1 MRRFFQVDRILI
13 LVLGLAVAYLI
24 GSHLLAQRNLSVVE
38 GEKMSAEQRA
48 NASASDAEKVAE
60 PVVELCSRGIK
71 YPKNFRTEGYVSSP
85 SRSCGC
91 PALRV
96 RRVSPA
102 LRVKQASPDLPVL
115 PVLQDRLASLA
126 KTARMEKTE
135 HAARKGIG
143 DPSANKVRQAKTHHP
158 PSTSMT
164 WVR

>member
-1 MRRFFQVDRILI
+1 SSS
-13 LVLGLAVAYLI
+13 VLHSRLPRLWFLRTVTPCTATYTQSLHDALPICVAV
-24 GSHLLAQRNLSVVE
+24 
-38 GEKMSAEQRA
+38 
-48 NASASDAEKVAE
+48 
-60 PVVELCSRGIK
+60 GIK

-91 PALRV
+91 PALKV
-96 RRVSPA
+96 RRVSLEFPARMGSQVKTVSPA

-115 PVLQDRLASLA
+115 PVLQDRLVSLA

-135 HAARKGIG
+135 NAARKGIG
-143 DPSANKVRQAKTHHP
+143 DPRANKVRQAKTHHP